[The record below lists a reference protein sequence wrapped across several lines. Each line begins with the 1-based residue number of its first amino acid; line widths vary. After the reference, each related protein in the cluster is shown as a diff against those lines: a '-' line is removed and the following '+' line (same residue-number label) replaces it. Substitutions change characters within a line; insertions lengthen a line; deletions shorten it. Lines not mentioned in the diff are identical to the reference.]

1 MFFGKD
7 CFGETDVSKFVV
19 VSPVEFV
26 IWNLWEFVGYKK
38 TPCVLNS
45 DLLKN
50 KSLQIHPRWWFQIC
64 FIFTPEI
71 GEDCKF
77 ANAFQL
83 G

>member
-38 TPCVLNS
+38 DTMCFKQRFVE
-45 DLLKN
+45 K
-50 KSLQIHPRWWFQIC
+50 QI
-64 FIFTPEI
+64 
-71 GEDCKF
+71 F
-77 ANAFQL
+77 ANSS
-83 G
+83 